1 MLFHEYGILLKNPF
15 LYCSPVMKFMLLN
28 MTLKNSAFQA
38 LFFNNTQSSCPVLQ
52 CFDCVIC
59 NNGHV

>member
-28 MTLKNSAFQA
+28 MTLKIIQ
-38 LFFNNTQSSCPVLQ
+38 LFRPCFSTTPNQVVLYYS
-52 CFDCVIC
+52 VLT
-59 NNGHV
+59 V